1 MTDYKAGKI
10 NEKGEYE
17 EGTFYYH
24 VCENLKKTS
33 KKKKTKKR
41 TRKKRLNM

>member
-24 VCENLKKTS
+24 VCENLKTS
-33 KKKKTKKR
+33 KKKTKKR
-41 TRKKRLNM
+41 TRKRLNM